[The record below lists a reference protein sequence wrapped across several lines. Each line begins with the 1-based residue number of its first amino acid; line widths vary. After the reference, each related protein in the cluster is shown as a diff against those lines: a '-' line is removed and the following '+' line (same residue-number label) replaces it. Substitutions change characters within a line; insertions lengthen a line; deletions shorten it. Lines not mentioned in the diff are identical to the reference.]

1 MTLKAIKVAIEH
13 LPEAEQV
20 ELESWLAERWD
31 AQMERDFS
39 PRGAGA
45 SLMEKV
51 KSDVREGKF
60 KQFSEGRSNRR

>member
-31 AQMERDFS
+31 AQMARDFS

-60 KQFSEGRSNRR
+60 KQFSEGRPNRR